1 MSLIGR
7 ESERSLVDAFLDHPY
22 PGARILVLQ
31 GEAGIGKTTIW
42 QAAIEAAS
50 QRGYRVTITRPTA
63 AEARLPFAGLNDL
76 FGELVDDTPLELPPP
91 QRTALDVA
99 LLRAGVAE
107 GPMQPLALSLAV
119 LELLRNAASGQ
130 PIALAID
137 DVQWLDESSSGVLR
151 FALRRLERE
160 SVVVLA
166 TQRTGDGA
174 PDAAMLADLPSG
186 RLTRI
191 TVSGLGIE
199 AIDRLVDE
207 ALGLQLT
214 PTVLRRVHATSGG
227 NPFYAVEIG
236 RALQARGVD
245 RLTGEVPLPESLS
258 ALLRERLTAL
268 PPDAR
273 EVVSHAAALSQ
284 PSGPALEAAL
294 GTEWAR
300 LGLMAAREAAV
311 LAPGDDQIRFS
322 HPLLAAEAYAALS
335 PEARSAVHRRL
346 ATVVV
351 EPEELARHLALA
363 ASGPD
368 PAVAVALDAAAVH
381 AHGRNAPDAAAQLSE
396 QAALLTEAT
405 DPQRARRMAAAGR
418 YLLVAGDLG
427 RARGLLER
435 ALAEPA
441 AAEGPPR
448 AELLYRLAFV
458 RELMDDFEVSEQLG
472 HDALQHA
479 GDDRALTVRI
489 KLLLAGTAFV
499 TGRNWSSGA
508 NHALEALELA
518 EQLGDREILAAAMGP
533 YLSWRYVT
541 GHAYDP
547 SVLRRVDA
555 LEPWMRRLRVLD
567 QAEFDVAGIEFLEGE
582 PAAASRFGRLLERA
596 ERDGDYSSLPF
607 LLGIA
612 AFGDL
617 NAGRPDQARERID
630 RALRLAQTTEQGT
643 ALVHVRASQAR
654 LEARL
659 GNAEAALAAG
669 REAGELIEATKWR
682 LGMWAMLADLA
693 LLELSR
699 DRPAAA
705 LEFVGDSVSPS
716 APDETGR
723 RRSLQVVA
731 ADVLVA
737 LGRHDEARSLLARL
751 DAKVTRDGSRR
762 LFAEVLRARARL
774 LAATGDLD
782 AAESAIWEA
791 EAIHRRMEDRWEI
804 ARTLLVAGEIHRR
817 ARRRA
822 KARKALTEALE
833 LFELLGARLWAAQTR
848 EQLGRI
854 GAGRAEGGLTATQA
868 QVAELVAEGLTN
880 RQVADRLFMSPHTV
894 EAHLTTIYRTL
905 GIGSRLEIGVAL
917 ARKRTPRDSAADF
930 RDSRSAMPG
939 ED

>member
-1 MSLIGR
+1 
-7 ESERSLVDAFLDHPY
+7 
-22 PGARILVLQ
+22 
-31 GEAGIGKTTIW
+31 
-42 QAAIEAAS
+42 
-50 QRGYRVTITRPTA
+50 
-63 AEARLPFAGLNDL
+63 
-76 FGELVDDTPLELPPP
+76 
-91 QRTALDVA
+91 
-99 LLRAGVAE
+99 
-107 GPMQPLALSLAV
+107 
-119 LELLRNAASGQ
+119 
-130 PIALAID
+130 
-137 DVQWLDESSSGVLR
+137 
-151 FALRRLERE
+151 
-160 SVVVLA
+160 
-166 TQRTGDGA
+166 
-174 PDAAMLADLPSG
+174 
-186 RLTRI
+186 
-191 TVSGLGIE
+191 
-199 AIDRLVDE
+199 
-207 ALGLQLT
+207 
-214 PTVLRRVHATSGG
+214 
-227 NPFYAVEIG
+227 
-236 RALQARGVD
+236 
-245 RLTGEVPLPESLS
+245 
-258 ALLRERLTAL
+258 
-268 PPDAR
+268 
-273 EVVSHAAALSQ
+273 
-284 PSGPALEAAL
+284 
-294 GTEWAR
+294 
-300 LGLMAAREAAV
+300 
-311 LAPGDDQIRFS
+311 
-322 HPLLAAEAYAALS
+322 
-335 PEARSAVHRRL
+335 
-346 ATVVV
+346 
-351 EPEELARHLALA
+351 
-363 ASGPD
+363 
-368 PAVAVALDAAAVH
+368 VAVALDAAAVH

-479 GDDRALTVRI
+479 GDDVALTVRI
-489 KLLLAGTAFV
+489 KLLLAGTAFI

-508 NHALEALELA
+508 NHALEALQLA

-533 YLSWRYVT
+533 YISWRYAT

-547 SVLRRVDA
+547 SVLRRADA

-567 QAEFDVAGIEFLEGE
+567 QAEFDVAGIEFAEGE
-582 PAAASRFGRLLERA
+582 PTAASRFSRLLERA

-612 AFGDL
+612 ALGDQ
-617 NAGRPDQARERID
+617 NAGRVDLAHERID
-630 RALRLAQTTEQGT
+630 RSVRLALTTEQGT
-643 ALVHVRASQAR
+643 ALVHARASEAR

-659 GNAEAALAAG
+659 GNADGALTAG
-669 REAGELIEATKWR
+669 REALKLIETTKWR
-682 LGMWAMLADLA
+682 AGMWAMLADLA

-705 LEFVGDSVSPS
+705 LEFVIDSISPS
-716 APDETGR
+716 APDQTGR
-723 RRSLQVVA
+723 GRWLQVVA
-731 ADVLVA
+731 AEVLVA

-774 LAATGDLD
+774 AAATGDLD

-833 LFELLGARLWAAQTR
+833 LFELLGARLWAAQAR

-854 GAGRAEGGLTATQA
+854 GAGRAEGDLTATQRE
-868 QVAELVAEGLTN
+868 VAELVAEGLTN

-905 GIGSRLEIGVAL
+905 GIGSRLEISAAL
-917 ARKRTPRDSAADF
+917 ARKRTPRDSAAEI